1 MDEWYKGEG
10 MLVKSSQVLAKFLI
24 LFSIANT
31 SWASVFTPLSTTN
44 GVRQDYNDNSNIVAV
59 AVNIFKV
66 VSGRLGAQDQETHTM
81 TVIHAMQNLDNGE
94 ITEWHNPE
102 KDTAGRVQV
111 VMTYPV
117 FGGYCRKFFTE
128 VRIKNNIREF
138 NETGCKTM
146 DSPYWNF
153 SR

>member
-1 MDEWYKGEG
+1 
-10 MLVKSSQVLAKFLI
+10 MLAKSFQVLAKFLI
-24 LFSIANT
+24 LFSIAST

-44 GVRQDYNDNSNIVAV
+44 GVRHDYNDNSNIVAV
-59 AVNIFKV
+59 MINLVKV
-66 VSGRLGAQDQETHTM
+66 VTGTLDTVDQETHTM

-94 ITEWHNPE
+94 ITQWYNPA

-128 VRIKNNIREF
+128 VRIKDNIREF
-138 NETGCKTM
+138 SETGCKTM

>member
-1 MDEWYKGEG
+1 MF
-10 MLVKSSQVLAKFLI
+10 VKSSQALAKFLI
-24 LFSIANT
+24 LFSIAST
-31 SWASVFTPLSTTN
+31 SWASVFTPLSSTN

-59 AVNIFKV
+59 MINIFKV
-66 VSGRLGAQDQETHTM
+66 VSGTLSTVDQQTHTM
-81 TVIHAMQNLDNGE
+81 TVMHAMQNLDNGE
-94 ITEWHNPE
+94 ITEWHNPA

-128 VRIKNNIREF
+128 VRIGNTIREF
-138 NETGCKTM
+138 SETGCKTM